1 MENLEGKFRSSDSV
15 RQREA
20 FQDQRLSESKNRLLR
35 EAERKLLAHF
45 QKNKIENAKI
55 LESRVSNLDIKED
68 ADSGGLMYSGKV
80 IVAASFLSGR
90 QTKRTE
96 LSIDII
102 DNQISINEKQVEA
115 ALAESKAP
123 EEAVE
128 TSSGGTVT
136 ASLQD
141 FKLID
146 DGSKYLKVY
155 HKAAYGDLEPIGAV
169 SKAEY
174 VECADK
180 CALLKSMLQDE
191 AVAWPAT
198 IQFTSTFKEPTVTA
212 ADKSEEVPQY
222 KVKAFVGSPIEVTAS
237 EDISFKAKVADSF
250 RLSTEAEQK
259 SFDDLQNRITQR
271 AVVSLMDALRPK
283 MGNFRIRDTKTSYD
297 VENRSGKVTIQ
308 AEMLDGKNT
317 KIVPLEVTISG
328 DVMSLPTIEQV
339 TSLLQNTKVVESA
352 IETTTEQKFD
362 DALVKTAT
370 PMAPTNTGYQ
380 EVLRL
385 PKDFLPQSLKEG
397 DIIEADGLRYKL
409 VSKSEGQLSN
419 VRDSASHWLF
429 ERVRD
434 YGTPMYRVEN
444 Y

>member
-1 MENLEGKFRSSDSV
+1 MENLEGKFRSSDSL

-20 FQDQRLSESKNRLLR
+20 IQDQKLSESKNKLLR

-45 QKNKIENAKI
+45 HKNKIENAKI

-68 ADSGGLMYSGKV
+68 ADSGSVLYSGKV

-90 QTKRTE
+90 QTKRAE

-102 DNQISINEKQVEA
+102 DNQISIDDKQVES
-115 ALAESKAP
+115 ALAGSKGP
-123 EEAVE
+123 EEVTE
-128 TSSGGTVT
+128 FSSSGAIT

-141 FKLID
+141 FKLVD

-155 HKAAYGDLEPIGAV
+155 HTAAYGDLEPIGAV

-198 IQFTSTFKEPTVTA
+198 IQFTSTFKDPIITA
-212 ADKSEEVPQY
+212 AVKSEEVPQY
-222 KVKAFVGSPIEVTAS
+222 KTKAFEAPIEVAAS
-237 EDISFKAKVADSF
+237 EDISFKAKIADSF

-259 SFDDLQNRITQR
+259 TFDDLQNRITQR

-283 MGNFRIRDTKTSYD
+283 IGNFRIKDTKTSYD
-297 VENRSGKVTIQ
+297 TENRSGKVTVQ
-308 AEMLDGKNT
+308 AEMLDGRDMKV
-317 KIVPLEVTISG
+317 IPLEVTISN
-328 DVMSLPTIEQV
+328 DVMSLPTFEQV
-339 TSLLQNTKVVESA
+339 TSLLKNTKVVESA
-352 IETTTEQKFD
+352 IEATTEQKFD
-362 DALVKTAT
+362 DVLVKTAT

-397 DIIEADGLRYKL
+397 DVIEADGLRYKL

-434 YGTPMYRVEN
+434 DSSPMYRVEN